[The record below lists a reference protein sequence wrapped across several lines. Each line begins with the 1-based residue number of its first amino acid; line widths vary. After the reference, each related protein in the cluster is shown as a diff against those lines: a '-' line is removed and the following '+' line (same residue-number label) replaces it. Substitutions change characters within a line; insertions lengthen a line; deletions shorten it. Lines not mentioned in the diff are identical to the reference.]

1 LRAQRKQRGNR
12 KTFERHEHVLPTA
25 AASTRR
31 DAALV
36 TFRSVPPFEDRSM
49 PLQNRVT
56 PFGEILALPGRG
68 LLVGNRGILH
78 DDHRRIV
85 RLSQCRRWI
94 ACTLEFRGIR
104 RTVMTPHT
112 WTELFF
118 LDEATAF
125 SAGHRPCAECRRPH
139 YNRYKALWQR
149 VHGGAANA
157 AAIDRRLQA
166 DRGNVRRKRTY
177 AANLQE
183 LPDGTFIAVN
193 GKALLVWDAHLYTWS
208 DAGYTTRR
216 PRQRMRD
223 VEVLTPRC
231 TVEILA
237 AGYRPLVHPSVK
249 HE

>member
-1 LRAQRKQRGNR
+1 
-12 KTFERHEHVLPTA
+12 
-25 AASTRR
+25 
-31 DAALV
+31 
-36 TFRSVPPFEDRSM
+36 M

-78 DDHRRIV
+78 DDHRHLV
-85 RLSQCRRWI
+85 RFSQCRRWI
-94 ACTLEFRGIR
+94 ACALEYRGIR
-104 RTVMTPHT
+104 RTVMSPHT

-125 SAGHRPCAECRRPH
+125 SAGHRPCAECRRLD
-139 YNRYKALWQR
+139 YNRYKTLWQR

-177 AANLQE
+177 VAQLQTV
-183 LPDGTFIAVN
+183 PDGTFIAVN
-193 GKALLVWDAHLYTWS
+193 GEALLVWDGHLYTWS
-208 DAGYTTRR
+208 DAGYTKRR
-216 PRQRMRD
+216 ARQRLQD

-231 TVEILA
+231 TVAIFA